1 MPGWSTRNWMKT
13 LKASMELLEAV
24 CSPFITVWLETEWQR
39 WMDRLM
45 YAQILFVFEKTF
57 PSEAPD

>member
-1 MPGWSTRNWMKT
+1 MKT